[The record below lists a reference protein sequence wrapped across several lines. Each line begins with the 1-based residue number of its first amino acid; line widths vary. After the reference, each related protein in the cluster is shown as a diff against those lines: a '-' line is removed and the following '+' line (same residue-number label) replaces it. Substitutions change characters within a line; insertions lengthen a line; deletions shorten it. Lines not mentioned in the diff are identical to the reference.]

1 MSEKNKN
8 GCKRKCAPKNVLNE
22 KETKADLAETASL
35 GRDKQTDENQEGYN
49 FMGTLHNWT
58 TAEEQKRKVEEIEK
72 VTNKKELE
80 VKAKENDNNKGRMD
94 LRNLDK

>member
-8 GCKRKCAPKNVLNE
+8 GCKRKCAPKNILNE
-22 KETKADLAETASL
+22 KETKANLAETASL

-58 TAEEQKRKVEEIEK
+58 TAEEQERKVEEIEK
-72 VTNKKELE
+72 VTNSQARD
-80 VKAKENDNNKGRMD
+80 VKAKENMNKGRME
-94 LRNLDK
+94 LKNLDK